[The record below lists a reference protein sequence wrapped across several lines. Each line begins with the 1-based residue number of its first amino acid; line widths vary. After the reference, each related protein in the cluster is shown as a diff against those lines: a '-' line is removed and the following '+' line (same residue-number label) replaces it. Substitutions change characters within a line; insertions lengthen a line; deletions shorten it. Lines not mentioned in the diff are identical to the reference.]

1 MLSLLCCVLLLSACG
16 DDDGATLPDA
26 SVAIDAG
33 HDGGAPDAGASDAG
47 SDAGGCGVR
56 VTATIGPEGGTLAHC
71 DGASL
76 VVPPG
81 AMSSAAE
88 LSIERVASPLAPV
101 SPYVLAG
108 PAFTFD
114 APGVLFSDSVDVV
127 LPHDGGQ
134 RMEMAVQG
142 EEEWIFFESCEVTE
156 TTISQSFRALGTF
169 VALHDPT
176 PYPERLTGLGE
187 GRIDFTFGGIDD
199 EIDVDPE
206 GHAIDEDPGEGRT
219 LTLLFRR
226 SAESLVQV
234 DLRFTISPEGEVTPA
249 QIQHYDGSVGE
260 IWSADVFAWPDDLA
274 VTITR
279 DEAGAIEGTV
289 DATLH
294 YGPDQTRPFTAT
306 FSARSELYRYPPERA
321 CELPEG

>member
-1 MLSLLCCVLLLSACG
+1 MLLLSACG
-16 DDDGATLPDA
+16 DDDGAATPDA

-33 HDGGAPDAGASDAG
+33 SDAGASDAGGSDAG
-47 SDAGGCGVR
+47 SDAGGCGAR

-81 AMSSAAE
+81 AMASAAE
-88 LSIERVASPLAPV
+88 LSIERVASPPAPLAPH
-101 SPYVLAG
+101 VLAG
-108 PAFTFD
+108 PAFIFD
-114 APGVLFSDSVDVV
+114 APGVLFSDSVTVV
-127 LPHDGGQ
+127 LPHDGGP
-134 RMEMAVQG
+134 RMEMAAQTDEG
-142 EEEWIFFESCEVTE
+142 WLLLESCEVTE

-187 GRIDFTFGGIDD
+187 GRIDFTFGGIED

-206 GHAIDEDPGEGRT
+206 GHAIDQDPGEGRT

-226 SAESLVQV
+226 SGDSGFVQV
-234 DLRFTISPEGEVTPA
+234 DLRFTISAEGVVEPL

-260 IWSADVFAWPDDLA
+260 IWSADILAWPDDLD

-279 DEAGAIEGTV
+279 DEAGVIEGTI

-294 YGPDQTRPFTAT
+294 YGSEQTRPFTAT
-306 FSARSELYRYPPERA
+306 FTARSELYRYPPERA